1 MPILVVCQKCKS
13 KLKAPDVMAGR
24 MTKCPKCSIQI
35 LVEEDRNTENS
46 SQQIK
51 LDIPSLESSKVK
63 KEKFSEEIA
72 SPNLA
77 LQNVQ
82 PILITQ
88 VNLVNQKPAQ
98 YKDCSFCG
106 EEILMVAKKCKHCG
120 ETLDIALRIAEDA
133 RRVAENSNHSPA
145 VSAVASTTVIIQNNN
160 PQYVTI
166 GFPHFIH
173 FLLTLFTGGLW
184 LPIWILL
191 YIFRSK

>member
-1 MPILVVCQKCKS
+1 MPILVICQKCKS

-24 MTKCPKCSIQI
+24 MTKCPKCSMQI
-35 LVEEDRNTENS
+35 LVEKKENPENS
-46 SQQIK
+46 PQQIK
-51 LDIPSLESSKVK
+51 LNTPSLESRKIK
-63 KEKFSEEIA
+63 KENFFEEIVN
-72 SPNLA
+72 PELA
-77 LQNVQ
+77 LQNIQ

-98 YKDCSFCG
+98 YKDCGFCG
-106 EEILMVAKKCKHCG
+106 EEVLMVAKKCKHCG

-133 RRVAENSNHSPA
+133 RRVAENSNSSPA
-145 VSAVASTTVIIQNNN
+145 VSAVANTTVIIQNNN
-160 PQYVTI
+160 PQYIAI